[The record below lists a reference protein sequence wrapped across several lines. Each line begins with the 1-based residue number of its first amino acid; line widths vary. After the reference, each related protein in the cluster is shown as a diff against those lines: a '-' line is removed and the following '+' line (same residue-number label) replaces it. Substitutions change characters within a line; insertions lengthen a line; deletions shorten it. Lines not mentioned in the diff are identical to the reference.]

1 MAITLG
7 KVALHDIDVQKLIE
21 MIDRCKG
28 DVYLMTEEGDR
39 LNLKSKLC
47 QMIGLT
53 KLIQGGTISEAT
65 LCAVDQDDDTMLLR
79 YVLYGEKM

>member
-1 MAITLG
+1 MELRT
-7 KVALHDIDVQKLIE
+7 VDLHNINVQELCELVDK
-21 MIDRCKG
+21 CKS
-28 DVYLMTEEGDR
+28 DVYLITKDGNR